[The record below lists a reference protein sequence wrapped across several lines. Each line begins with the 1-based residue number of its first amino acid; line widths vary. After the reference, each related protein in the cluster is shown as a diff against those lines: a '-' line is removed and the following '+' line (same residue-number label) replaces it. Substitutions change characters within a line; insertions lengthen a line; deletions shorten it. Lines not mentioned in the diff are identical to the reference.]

1 LGMIEELKRISI
13 FAVLSDEERRL
24 VAREGAEKRV
34 LRGGNGGG
42 EGAG

>member
-1 LGMIEELKRISI
+1 MIEELKRISN

-34 LRGGNGGG
+34 PRGGNGGG